1 MLCYLRKFVHYS
13 VNLIEYNCAFRL
25 VELYHTHAK

>member
-1 MLCYLRKFVHYS
+1 MQENMSINS
-13 VNLIEYNCAFRL
+13 VNLIEYNCEFGL